1 MNMCARTKCSSAV
14 QDLLEMFKLAHTMCT
29 LCAIKINYNQGSLQ
43 ILIVHLVLQ
52 VIAKTLLH
60 NNYNFNQIS
69 AIYEQFSLAK
79 LIFCMKTK

>member
-1 MNMCARTKCSSAV
+1 MSFDLMNMCARTKSSSAV

-29 LCAIKINYNQGSLQ
+29 VCAIEINCNQGSLQ

-60 NNYNFNQIS
+60 NNYNFNQIWPH
-69 AIYEQFSLAK
+69 IDK
-79 LIFCMKTK
+79 LNKHCP